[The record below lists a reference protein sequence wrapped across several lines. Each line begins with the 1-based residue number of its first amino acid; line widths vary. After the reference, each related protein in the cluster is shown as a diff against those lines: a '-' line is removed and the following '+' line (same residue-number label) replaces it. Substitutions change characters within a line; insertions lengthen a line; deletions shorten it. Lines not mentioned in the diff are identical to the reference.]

1 MDIYIVAVVL
11 IAIVFFIAYADIKK
25 NKDEPNENPEDISK
39 VEITDIRMSFISM
52 VVFMIKW
59 VIASIPAMIILGLL
73 FVIFIG
79 VIDGI
84 ATSLR

>member
-1 MDIYIVAVVL
+1 MDIYIVAVAL

-25 NKDEPNENPEDISK
+25 NKDKPKESPEDISK

-59 VIASIPAMIILGLL
+59 VIASIPAMIILVLL
-73 FVIFIG
+73 FVVFSAVIG
-79 VIDGI
+79 GI
-84 ATSLR
+84 ATSNV